1 MWVLC
6 VQIKWF
12 LLFLY
17 SCPSNRS
24 KRTFFSS
31 FKWKLK
37 SNVQCTYTT
46 GTHRTKTLFEES
58 KNIFFS
64 CSIRGKLHCF
74 CIVFLCAYG
83 LIRFGLLLLC
93 MLFALSR
100 KQRDK
105 PKNAICFGLL
115 CVKMRLNEM
124 CVRVWFFLF
133 WFAFMSFRFYFAA
146 ILNKWAHTLSKAAIH
161 T

>member
-58 KNIFFS
+58 KIIFFS

-83 LIRFGLLLLC
+83 LIRFGLLLFACFLHC
-93 MLFALSR
+93 QENRETNRKMPFALDCYALKWDWMKCVCVCDFSY
-100 KQRDK
+100 
-105 PKNAICFGLL
+105 FGLL
-115 CVKMRLNEM
+115 LC
-124 CVRVWFFLF
+124 
-133 WFAFMSFRFYFAA
+133 RFVS
-146 ILNKWAHTLSKAAIH
+146 ILLPF
-161 T
+161 